1 MQELVLGAVI
11 FHQSTVIT
19 LWLLTFIWKLYP
31 ASDSCVRAMEGA
43 KQSCSTAD
51 DQTACVQN
59 TVTTLNECNKHLPFS
74 AGTSNETLCSSMNTV
89 EKNLKNGLL
98 TGCKKWHKPYLTMQY
113 FLVDCRWA
121 CLPSWC
127 HANSKLYCG
136 PNGLPASIFY
146 GIWITQTGAMVFI
159 LNLDKET
166 LSYDEH
172 LKS

>member
-19 LWLLTFIWKLYP
+19 LWLLPFIWKLYP

-89 EKNLKNGLL
+89 EKNLNNGLL
-98 TGCKKWHKPYLTMQY
+98 TGCQPIQNSLSRDR
-113 FLVDCRWA
+113 DCSWYGWLICASAIYSSHVA
-121 CLPSWC
+121 CSLPCIGFIPCIKSC
-127 HANSKLYCG
+127 VKIHVSIYCL
-136 PNGLPASIFY
+136 NCVCSI
-146 GIWITQTGAMVFI
+146 IQC
-159 LNLDKET
+159 
-166 LSYDEH
+166 
-172 LKS
+172 